1 MYVQGKNYEK
11 NACEKLRKKVSKNEK
26 KHVRNEAGKRPEN
39 EVATRNFHPSSV
51 SLATLIPRGEGI
63 KKGDKDL
70 EFKISGKRERG
81 NPA

>member
-51 SLATLIPRGEGI
+51 SLATLIPSREGNEKRGHKTSNSRSLEG
-63 KKGDKDL
+63 
-70 EFKISGKRERG
+70 R